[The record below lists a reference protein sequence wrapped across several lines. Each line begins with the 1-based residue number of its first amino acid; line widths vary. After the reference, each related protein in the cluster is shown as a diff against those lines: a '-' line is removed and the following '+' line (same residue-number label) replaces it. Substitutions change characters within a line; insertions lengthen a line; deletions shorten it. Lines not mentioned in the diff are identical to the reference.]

1 MKRFR
6 LLLAAAAIIAL
17 GLFSFAPAASAQ
29 EHSDAETEAL
39 HTLEEAAKENGTEYD
54 AHCVEL
60 LVEGK
65 GIDEC
70 QAAPNPI
77 LPETNEIIWGA
88 FGFLVVFGFIWKVG
102 LPAIKA
108 GMNART
114 ERIRSDLDAAEA
126 QRTEAG
132 TILAD
137 YQAQLADARTQSARI
152 IEEARQAADEVK
164 ATLVAKAEA
173 DIADLKSKA
182 TSDIE
187 SAKVQAIA
195 DLRGE
200 VANLAIGAA
209 EQVVGRSI
217 DRDTS
222 VALVEQYI
230 DQVGAQR

>member
-6 LLLAAAAIIAL
+6 LLFAAAAVMVFAVL
-17 GLFSFAPAASAQ
+17 SFSSPASAQ
-29 EHSDAETEAL
+29 EAESKVKGHTEEECIHL
-39 HTLEEAAKENGTEYD
+39 LEE
-54 AHCVEL
+54 
-60 LVEGK
+60 GK
-65 GIDEC
+65 TIDDC

-88 FGFLVVFGFIWKVG
+88 FGFIVVFAFIAKVG
-102 LPAIKA
+102 LPAIKG

-132 TILAD
+132 TILAE
-137 YQAQLADARTQSARI
+137 YQAQLTDARTQSARI

-173 DIADLKSKA
+173 DIADLKTKA

-187 SAKVQAIA
+187 AAKVQAIA

-209 EQVVGRSI
+209 EQVVGRSL
-217 DRDTS
+217 DRDTN

-230 DQVGAQR
+230 NQVGAQS